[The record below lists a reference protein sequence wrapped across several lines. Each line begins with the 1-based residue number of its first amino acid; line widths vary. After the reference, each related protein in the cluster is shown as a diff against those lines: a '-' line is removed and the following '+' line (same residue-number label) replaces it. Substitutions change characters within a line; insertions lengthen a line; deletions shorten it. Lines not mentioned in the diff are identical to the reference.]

1 MEKLLKLLFL
11 ILISLSV
18 YFIYQKTRDSTYTI
32 TSIGDKLSLGINS
45 YGIKEYSYIDY
56 YKEYLENT
64 KDNVII
70 NRTYSSN
77 KQTIKKVLTE
87 LEKSPSIKRVLTDT
101 DILIITLGY
110 NDLLEEISLT
120 ENITENKLNKII
132 EEIQEDYNNMIEE
145 IKKYY
150 HGEIIV
156 IGYFESNTDNYYIN
170 KGIRK
175 LNTILNKDN
184 ITFINTYNLL
194 KNREKLFS
202 NPNSYYPNHKGY
214 EAIFNEIVR
223 KKLAKS

>member
-1 MEKLLKLLFL
+1 MKKLLKLLIL

-18 YFIYQKTRDSTYTI
+18 YFIYQKTRNSTYTI

-56 YKEYLENT
+56 YKEYLEKT
-64 KDNVII
+64 KENVII
-70 NRTYSSN
+70 NKTYSTN

-110 NDLLEEISLT
+110 NDLLEELSLT
-120 ENITENKLNKII
+120 ENITENKLNVII
-132 EEIQEDYNNMIEE
+132 EEIQEDYNKMLEE

-202 NPNSYYPNHKGY
+202 NPNSYFPNHNGY